1 MIRFERLDSDVP
13 ACLNSDSKIWIRSVL
28 EAYKKTAGSIFF
40 LFCSDEALLKIN
52 QQFLNHDYYTDVIT
66 FNQSSSENVISGEIY
81 ISVERI
87 LENATLLK
95 VDFFQE
101 LHRVLIHGILHL
113 IGFNDTTERE
123 RKEMRKREQISL
135 SLLPIN

>member
-1 MIRFERLDSDVP
+1 MIRFEHLDSDVP
-13 ACLNSDSKIWIRSVL
+13 ACLNSDTKIWIKNVL

-81 ISVERI
+81 ISVDRI
-87 LENATLLK
+87 LANAALLK
-95 VDFFQE
+95 LDFSQE
-101 LHRVLIHGILHL
+101 LHRVLIHVILHL

>member
-1 MIRFERLDSDVP
+1 MIRFEHLDSDVP
-13 ACLNSDSKIWIRSVL
+13 ACLNSDTKIWIKNVL

-81 ISVERI
+81 ISVDRI
-87 LENATLLK
+87 LANAALLK
-95 VDFFQE
+95 LDFSQE

>member
-1 MIRFERLDSDVP
+1 MIRFEHLDSDVP
-13 ACLNSDSKIWIRSVL
+13 ACLNSDTKIWIKNVL
-28 EAYKKTAGSIFF
+28 EVYKKTAGSIFF

-81 ISVERI
+81 ISVDRI
-87 LENATLLK
+87 LANAALLK
-95 VDFFQE
+95 LDFSQE